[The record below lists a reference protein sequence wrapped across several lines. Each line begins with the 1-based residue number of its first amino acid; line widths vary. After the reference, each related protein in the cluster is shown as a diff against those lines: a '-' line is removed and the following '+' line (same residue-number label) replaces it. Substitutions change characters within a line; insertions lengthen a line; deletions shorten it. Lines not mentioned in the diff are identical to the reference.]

1 MGVNL
6 TPIIVKNIT
15 RLEALTGVSLAVDTF
30 NVLHQFLALI
40 RTRDGSPLSDNQGRI
55 TSHLVGLVFRT
66 TRLISDYKI
75 NPIFVFDGKS
85 PQLKKEEMQRRRQKR
100 SQAEEEYLAALDEG
114 DYSTAFSKAVQTG
127 KLTTEMIDDSKKLLD
142 LLGVP
147 WVQAP
152 SEGEA
157 QAAYMAKK
165 GDVWATS
172 SRDYDS
178 LLFGTPRLLRYL
190 TLQGQEWL
198 PSKGIARKLE
208 PEIIDLK
215 AFLTYHGITRKQ
227 LIDIALLIGTDFNQ
241 GVKGIGP
248 KTALRLIK
256 EYGSL
261 EHTPSKITNQ
271 LSLEYQDIRQIFFE
285 PEITDQYDLMQ
296 SELDEDG
303 LYDFLCENRAF
314 SRSRVESV
322 IERVQSSRKQK
333 SLNDWFRRR
342 N

>member
-142 LLGVP
+142 L
-147 WVQAP
+147 
-152 SEGEA
+152 
-157 QAAYMAKK
+157 M
-165 GDVWATS
+165 
-172 SRDYDS
+172 R
-178 LLFGTPRLLRYL
+178 
-190 TLQGQEWL
+190 
-198 PSKGIARKLE
+198 
-208 PEIIDLK
+208 
-215 AFLTYHGITRKQ
+215 
-227 LIDIALLIGTDFNQ
+227 
-241 GVKGIGP
+241 
-248 KTALRLIK
+248 
-256 EYGSL
+256 
-261 EHTPSKITNQ
+261 
-271 LSLEYQDIRQIFFE
+271 
-285 PEITDQYDLMQ
+285 
-296 SELDEDG
+296 
-303 LYDFLCENRAF
+303 
-314 SRSRVESV
+314 
-322 IERVQSSRKQK
+322 
-333 SLNDWFRRR
+333 
-342 N
+342 